1 YCPSAYQELF
11 HKHQLTGSMGKKGDC
26 YDKAAMESW
35 DHSFKVEA
43 VHGGRFQTRFD
54 AKCQV
59 FEYIGVCYNRK
70 RLHPRLGYMSP
81 VAFEAN
87 KVA

>member
-1 YCPSAYQELF
+1 
-11 HKHQLTGSMGKKGDC
+11 M
-26 YDKAAMESW
+26 
-35 DHSFKVEA
+35 
-43 VHGGRFQTRFD
+43 
-54 AKCQV
+54 
-59 FEYIGVCYNRK
+59 GVCYNRK